1 MYNQMAEPQRIEE
14 LNIVKLIEENPVT
27 KLSNSYQSKLL
38 NKIKETFTD
47 NEQQMFVASF
57 YCYLNC
63 NQKTDFIIDFNKVWE
78 WMGFTQKVNAKR
90 FLENNFIPDN
100 DYKLLLFPKEE
111 QKKGSGR
118 GGHNKETIMMT
129 VKTFKLFCMKAGT
142 KKSHQVHEYYM
153 KLEEL
158 LQELIQEEGNE
169 LRLQLEQ
176 KDNLLQNHINTAQL
190 QKELLREKTILEQFP
205 HNTQCVYYGI
215 IDNTTSNNES
225 LIKFGNSNF
234 LRDRVEQHKR
244 VFTNFRLVNAF
255 KVENKI
261 QIENAIKKNNTISEK
276 RKSITI
282 NNTTYTELIDRD
294 AFSFDQLDNLI
305 KDIIVSV
312 EYSAE
317 NYKKLLKDNDK
328 MNKIIMEL
336 TLIID
341 NLKSESNSID
351 NIVNDNR
358 IDQENKD
365 LLVKNILLQEE
376 NLKLRND
383 NYKLIKR
390 YKLCKDLLPLENTI
404 DMSNNHV
411 SDINNHVSDIDYNN
425 VCNSMKRISKSSD
438 GFYHI
443 GNCKYKKC
451 FGSRE
456 EVWNGDAYKTTG
468 ELTKSDF
475 IINKAGK
482 IISKKKFIQE
492 KEFNR
497 FENVNLLKKIQN

>member
-1 MYNQMAEPQRIEE
+1 MAETQRIEE

-27 KLSNSYQSKLL
+27 KLSNTYQSKLL
-38 NKIKETFTD
+38 NKIKESFTD

-63 NQKTDFIIDFNKVWE
+63 NQKTDFIIDLDKVWK
-78 WMGFTQKVNAKR
+78 WMGFSHKHKA
-90 FLENNFIPDN
+90 
-100 DYKLLLFPKEE
+100 KLLLEKSFSLDKDYKSLLNLKVE
-111 QKKGSGR
+111 QKGSGR
-118 GGHNKETIMMT
+118 GGHNKETIMLT
-129 VKTFKLFCMKAGT
+129 VSAFKSFCLKADT
-142 KKSHQVHEYYM
+142 KKADEIHNYYM
-153 KLEEL
+153 KLEEM
-158 LQELIQEEGNE
+158 LQELIEEEGNE

-205 HNTQCVYYGI
+205 SNTQCVYYGI

-244 VFTNFRLVNAF
+244 VFNNFRLVNAF
-255 KVENKI
+255 KVDNKI

-282 NNTTYTELIDRD
+282 NNTTYTELIHRD

-317 NYKKLLKDNDK
+317 NYKKILKENDR
-328 MNKIIMEL
+328 MNKKIMEL

-341 NLKSESNSID
+341 NLKSERNS
-351 NIVNDNR
+351 IVNDNS
-358 IDQENKD
+358 INQENKD
-365 LLVKNILLQEE
+365 ILVKILLLQEE

-383 NYKLIKR
+383 NNKLIKK
-390 YKLCKDLLPLENTI
+390 YKLCKDVQPLENTI
-404 DMSNNHV
+404 DISNNHV
-411 SDINNHVSDIDYNN
+411 NDIDYNN

-451 FGSRE
+451 FGTRQ

-475 IINKAGK
+475 IINKDGK

-497 FENVNLLKKIQN
+497 FDTFNSLKKEK

>member
-1 MYNQMAEPQRIEE
+1 MDEPQRVEE

-38 NKIKETFTD
+38 NKIKESFTD

-63 NQKTDFIIDFNKVWE
+63 NQKTDFIIDLDKVYNWI
-78 WMGFTQKVNAKR
+78 GFQQKVKAKHL
-90 FLENNFIPDN
+90 LEKHFKLDI
-100 DYKLLLFPKEE
+100 DYKKSLSQPGKRTTNT
-111 QKKGSGR
+111 KGGQ
-118 GGHNKETIMMT
+118 NKEIFMMT
-129 VKTFKLFCMKAGT
+129 VKTFKLLCLKAGT
-142 KKSHQVHEYYM
+142 KKADEIHNYYM
-153 KLEEL
+153 KLEEM

-169 LRLQLEQ
+169 LREQLQQ

-244 VFTNFRLVNAF
+244 VFNNFRLVNAF

-312 EYSAE
+312 EYSAK
-317 NYKKLLKDNDK
+317 NYKKLLKENDK
-328 MNKIIMEL
+328 MNKKIMEL
-336 TLIID
+336 TETID
-341 NLKSESNSID
+341 GLKSERTSID
-351 NIVNDNR
+351 NITNDNR
-358 IDQENKD
+358 INQENKD
-365 LLVKNILLQEE
+365 LLVKILLLEEE

-383 NYKLIKR
+383 NNKLIKR
-390 YKLCKDLLPLENTI
+390 YKLCKDIQPLENTI
-404 DMSNNHV
+404 DTSNNNV
-411 SDINNHVSDIDYNN
+411 NDMDYNN
-425 VCNSMKRISKSSD
+425 VSNSMKRIFKSSD

-443 GNCKYKKC
+443 GDCKYKKC
-451 FGSRE
+451 FGTRE

-468 ELTKSDF
+468 ELTKSAF

-497 FENVNLLKKIQN
+497 FETVNLLKKKNNE

>member
-1 MYNQMAEPQRIEE
+1 MDEPQRVEE

-38 NKIKETFTD
+38 NKIKESFTD

-63 NQKTDFIIDFNKVWE
+63 NQKTDFIIDLDKVYNWI
-78 WMGFTQKVNAKR
+78 GFQQKVKAKHL
-90 FLENNFIPDN
+90 LEKHFKLDI
-100 DYKLLLFPKEE
+100 DYKKSLSQPGKRTTNT
-111 QKKGSGR
+111 KGGQ
-118 GGHNKETIMMT
+118 NKEIFMMT
-129 VKTFKLFCMKAGT
+129 VKTFKLLCLKAGT
-142 KKSHQVHEYYM
+142 KKADEIHNYYM
-153 KLEEL
+153 KLEEM

-169 LRLQLEQ
+169 LREQLQQ

-294 AFSFDQLDNLI
+294 AFSFDQLDKLI

-312 EYSAE
+312 EYSAK
-317 NYKKLLKDNDK
+317 NYKKLLKENDK
-328 MNKIIMEL
+328 MNKKIMEL
-336 TLIID
+336 TETID
-341 NLKSESNSID
+341 GLKSERTSID
-351 NIVNDNR
+351 NITNDNR
-358 IDQENKD
+358 INQENKD
-365 LLVKNILLQEE
+365 LLVKILLLEEE

-383 NYKLIKR
+383 NNKLIKK
-390 YKLCKDLLPLENTI
+390 YKLCKDVQSLENTI
-404 DMSNNHV
+404 DTSNNHV
-411 SDINNHVSDIDYNN
+411 SNIDYNN
-425 VCNSMKRISKSSD
+425 VTNSMKRIFKSSD

-443 GNCKYKKC
+443 GDCKYKKC
-451 FGSRE
+451 FGTRQ
-456 EVWNGDAYKTTG
+456 EVWDGDAYKTSG
-468 ELTKSDF
+468 ELTKSAF

-482 IISKKKFIQE
+482 IVSKKNSFKRKSSIGL
-492 KEFNR
+492 K
-497 FENVNLLKKIQN
+497 LLIY

>member
-1 MYNQMAEPQRIEE
+1 
-14 LNIVKLIEENPVT
+14 
-27 KLSNSYQSKLL
+27 
-38 NKIKETFTD
+38 
-47 NEQQMFVASF
+47 
-57 YCYLNC
+57 
-63 NQKTDFIIDFNKVWE
+63 
-78 WMGFTQKVNAKR
+78 
-90 FLENNFIPDN
+90 
-100 DYKLLLFPKEE
+100 
-111 QKKGSGR
+111 
-118 GGHNKETIMMT
+118 
-129 VKTFKLFCMKAGT
+129 
-142 KKSHQVHEYYM
+142 M
-153 KLEEL
+153 KLEEM

-169 LRLQLEQ
+169 LREQLQQ

-215 IDNTTSNNES
+215 IDNTTSNNET

-244 VFTNFRLVNAF
+244 IFTNFRLVNAF

-317 NYKKLLKDNDK
+317 NYKKLLKENDK
-328 MNKIIMEL
+328 MNKKIMEL
-336 TLIID
+336 TETID
-341 NLKSESNSID
+341 GLKSERTSID
-351 NIVNDNR
+351 NITNDNR
-358 IDQENKD
+358 INQENKD
-365 LLVKNILLQEE
+365 LLVKILLLEEE

-383 NYKLIKR
+383 NNKLIKK
-390 YKLCKDLLPLENTI
+390 YKLCKDIQPLENTI
-404 DMSNNHV
+404 DTSNNNV
-411 SDINNHVSDIDYNN
+411 NDIDYNN
-425 VCNSMKRISKSSD
+425 VSNSMKRIFKSSD

-443 GNCKYKKC
+443 GDCKYKKC
-451 FGSRE
+451 FGTRQ
-456 EVWNGDAYKTTG
+456 EVWDGDAYKTSG
-468 ELTKSDF
+468 ELTKSAF

-497 FENVNLLKKIQN
+497 FETVNLLKKKNNE

>member
-1 MYNQMAEPQRIEE
+1 MDEPQRIDE

-38 NKIKETFTD
+38 NKIKESFTD

-63 NQKTDFIIDFNKVWE
+63 NQKTDFIIDLDKVYNWI
-78 WMGFTQKVNAKR
+78 GFQQKVKAKHL
-90 FLENNFIPDN
+90 LEKHFKLDI
-100 DYKLLLFPKEE
+100 DYKKSLSQPGK
-111 QKKGSGR
+111 QTTNTKGGQ
-118 GGHNKETIMMT
+118 NKEIFMMT
-129 VKTFKLFCMKAGT
+129 VKTFKLLCLKAGT
-142 KKSHQVHEYYM
+142 KKADEIHNYYM

-158 LQELIQEEGNE
+158 LQELIEEEGNE

-176 KDNLLQNHINTAQL
+176 KDNLLQNHINSAQL

-215 IDNTTSNNES
+215 IDNTTSNNEC

-244 VFTNFRLVNAF
+244 VFNNFRLVNAF
-255 KVENKI
+255 KVDNKI

-305 KDIIVSV
+305 KDVIISV

-317 NYKKLLKDNDK
+317 NYKKLLKENDK
-328 MNKIIMEL
+328 MNKKIMEL
-336 TLIID
+336 TETID
-341 NLKSESNSID
+341 NLKSERPSID
-351 NIVNDNR
+351 NIINDNR
-358 IDQENKD
+358 INQENKD
-365 LLVKNILLQEE
+365 LLVKVLLLEEE
-376 NLKLRND
+376 NMKLRND
-383 NYKLIKR
+383 NNKLIKR
-390 YKLCKDLLPLENTI
+390 YKLCKDIQTLENTI
-404 DMSNNHV
+404 DTSNNNV
-411 SDINNHVSDIDYNN
+411 NDIDYNN
-425 VCNSMKRISKSSD
+425 VSNSMKRIFKSSD

-443 GNCKYKKC
+443 GDCKYKKC
-451 FGSRE
+451 FGTRE

-468 ELTKSDF
+468 ELTKSAF
-475 IINKAGK
+475 MINKAGK

-497 FENVNLLKKIQN
+497 FETVNLNKQKK

>member
-1 MYNQMAEPQRIEE
+1 MYNQIAEMQRIEE

-27 KLSNSYQSKLL
+27 RLSNSYQSKLL
-38 NKIKETFTD
+38 NKIKESFAD

-63 NQKTDFIIDFNKVWE
+63 NQKTDFIIDLDKVYNWI
-78 WMGFTQKVNAKR
+78 GFQQKVKAKHL
-90 FLENNFIPDN
+90 LEKHFKLDI
-100 DYKLLLFPKEE
+100 DYKKSLSQPGKRTTNT
-111 QKKGSGR
+111 KGGQ
-118 GGHNKETIMMT
+118 NKEIFMMT
-129 VKTFKLFCMKAGT
+129 VKTFKLLCLKAGT
-142 KKSHQVHEYYM
+142 KKADEIHNYYM
-153 KLEEL
+153 KLEEM
-158 LQELIQEEGNE
+158 LQELIEEEGNE

-244 VFTNFRLVNAF
+244 VFNNFRLVNAF

-294 AFSFDQLDNLI
+294 AFSFDQLDTLI

-317 NYKKLLKDNDK
+317 NYKKLLKENDK
-328 MNKIIMEL
+328 MNKKIMEL
-336 TLIID
+336 TQTID
-341 NLKSESNSID
+341 YLKSERTSID
-351 NIVNDNR
+351 NITNDNR
-358 IDQENKD
+358 INQENKD
-365 LLVKNILLQEE
+365 ILVKILLLEEE

-383 NYKLIKR
+383 NNKLIKK
-390 YKLCKDLLPLENTI
+390 YKLCNVIQPLENTI
-404 DMSNNHV
+404 DTSNNN
-411 SDINNHVSDIDYNN
+411 ITDIDYNN
-425 VCNSMKRISKSSD
+425 VSNSMKRIVKSSD

-443 GNCKYKKC
+443 GDCKYKKC
-451 FGSRE
+451 FGTRQ

-468 ELTKSDF
+468 ELTKSAF

-497 FENVNLLKKIQN
+497 FETLNLLKKKNNE

>member
-1 MYNQMAEPQRIEE
+1 MTE
-14 LNIVKLIEENPVT
+14 LNIVKLIEDNPVT
-27 KLSNSYQSKLL
+27 KLSNTYQGKLL

-47 NEQQMFVASF
+47 NEQQLFVASF

-63 NQKTDFIIDFNKVWE
+63 NQKTDFIIDLDKVWE
-78 WMGFTQKVNAKR
+78 WMGFNKKHNAM
-90 FLENNFIPDN
+90 FLLEKNFLLDK
-100 DYKLLLFPKEE
+100 DYKIFAPESSGAK
-111 QKKGSGR
+111 SGR
-118 GGHNKETIMMT
+118 GGHNKKKIMMT
-129 VKTFKLFCMKAGT
+129 ITTFKSLCLKACT
-142 KKSHQVHEYYM
+142 KKADEIHNYYM

-158 LQELIQEEGNE
+158 LQELIEEEGNE

-176 KDNLLQNHINTAQL
+176 KDNLLQNHINSAQL

-205 HNTQCVYYGI
+205 PNTQCVYYGI

-244 VFTNFRLVNAF
+244 VFNNFRLVNAF

-276 RKSITI
+276 RKSIVI

-294 AFSFDQLDNLI
+294 AFSFDQLDKLI

-312 EYSAE
+312 EYSSE
-317 NYKKLLKDNDK
+317 NYKKLLKENYK
-328 MNKIIMEL
+328 INKKIMEL
-336 TLIID
+336 TETID
-341 NLKSESNSID
+341 ALKSERNSID
-351 NIVNDNR
+351 NIVNNNR

-365 LLVKNILLQEE
+365 LLVKVLLLEEE

-383 NYKLIKR
+383 NNKLIKK
-390 YKLCKDLLPLENTI
+390 YKLCKDVQSLENTS
-404 DMSNNHV
+404 DTSNNHV
-411 SDINNHVSDIDYNN
+411 NDIDYNN
-425 VCNSMKRISKSSD
+425 VSNSMKRIFKSSD

-443 GNCKYKKC
+443 GDCKYKKC
-451 FGSRE
+451 FGTRE

-497 FENVNLLKKIQN
+497 FEALNLLKKSKNNL

>member
-1 MYNQMAEPQRIEE
+1 MTETQRVEE
-14 LNIVKLIEENPVT
+14 LNIVRLIEENPVT

-47 NEQQMFVASF
+47 NEQQLFVASF

-63 NQKTDFIIDFNKVWE
+63 NQKTDFIIDLDKVYNWI
-78 WMGFTQKVNAKR
+78 GFQQKVKAKHL
-90 FLENNFIPDN
+90 LEKHFKLDI
-100 DYKLLLFPKEE
+100 DYKKSLSQPGKRPNNT
-111 QKKGSGR
+111 KGGQ
-118 GGHNKETIMMT
+118 NKEIFMMT
-129 VKTFKLFCMKAGT
+129 VKTFKLLCLKAGT
-142 KKSHQVHEYYM
+142 KKADEIHNYYM
-153 KLEEL
+153 KLEEM
-158 LQELIQEEGNE
+158 LQELVEEEGNE

-205 HNTQCVYYGI
+205 PNTQCVYYGI

-234 LRDRVEQHKR
+234 LRDRIEQHKR
-244 VFTNFRLVNAF
+244 VFNNFRLVNAF

-261 QIENAIKKNNTISEK
+261 QIENAIKKNNIISEK

-282 NNTTYTELIDRD
+282 NNTTYTELIHRD
-294 AFSFDQLDNLI
+294 SFSFDQLDKLI

-317 NYKKLLKDNDK
+317 NYKKLLKENDK
-328 MNKIIMEL
+328 MNKKIMEL
-336 TLIID
+336 TETID
-341 NLKSESNSID
+341 ALKSERTSID

-358 IDQENKD
+358 INQENKD
-365 LLVKNILLQEE
+365 LLVKILLLEEE

-383 NYKLIKR
+383 NNKLIKK
-390 YKLCKDLLPLENTI
+390 YKLCKDIQSLENTI
-404 DMSNNHV
+404 DTSNNHV
-411 SDINNHVSDIDYNN
+411 NDIDYNN
-425 VCNSMKRISKSSD
+425 VTNSMKRIFKSSD

-443 GNCKYKKC
+443 GDCKYKKC
-451 FGSRE
+451 FGTRE

-468 ELTKSDF
+468 ELTKAAF

-497 FENVNLLKKIQN
+497 FETVNILKKNKHNL

>member
-1 MYNQMAEPQRIEE
+1 MTEPQRVEE

-27 KLSNSYQSKLL
+27 RLSNSYQSKLL
-38 NKIKETFTD
+38 NKIKESFTD

-169 LRLQLEQ
+169 LREQLQQ

-205 HNTQCVYYGI
+205 PNTQCVYYGI

-244 VFTNFRLVNAF
+244 VFNNFRLVNAF
-255 KVENKI
+255 KVDNKI
-261 QIENAIKKNNTISEK
+261 QIENAIKKNNIITEK

-282 NNTTYTELIDRD
+282 NNTTYTELIHRD
-294 AFSFDQLDNLI
+294 ALSFDQLDKLI
-305 KDIIVSV
+305 KDIIISV

-317 NYKKLLKDNDK
+317 NYKKLLKENEK
-328 MNKIIMEL
+328 MNKIISD
-336 TLIID
+336 D
-341 NLKSESNSID
+341 NNFS
-351 NIVNDNR
+351 
-358 IDQENKD
+358 
-365 LLVKNILLQEE
+365 
-376 NLKLRND
+376 
-383 NYKLIKR
+383 
-390 YKLCKDLLPLENTI
+390 
-404 DMSNNHV
+404 
-411 SDINNHVSDIDYNN
+411 
-425 VCNSMKRISKSSD
+425 
-438 GFYHI
+438 
-443 GNCKYKKC
+443 
-451 FGSRE
+451 
-456 EVWNGDAYKTTG
+456 
-468 ELTKSDF
+468 
-475 IINKAGK
+475 
-482 IISKKKFIQE
+482 
-492 KEFNR
+492 
-497 FENVNLLKKIQN
+497 